1 MDLGSGVGWGF
12 LRNSQ
17 NKSLQLIQSLKHQA
31 RAARFFSKAS
41 SPPPIVFFIYLFR
54 AKKNGCFLRVVE
66 ESNLELLKIKNK
78 TPGKQSLCKFN
89 ILKKGNYEKYF

>member
-41 SPPPIVFFIYLFR
+41 SPPPIVFFIYLFI
-54 AKKNGCFLRVVE
+54 AKHQAPRLAAF
-66 ESNLELLKIKNK
+66 
-78 TPGKQSLCKFN
+78 
-89 ILKKGNYEKYF
+89 ILKHQALPPVVFFYLGGPAQRQAPTKKA